1 MPILIVVDNP
11 ETWPFDVPNVDVIAA
26 RRYLTDPD
34 FARHGNRRVY
44 NLCKSYRYQSLGYY
58 ASLLAEAR
66 GHRPIPSLLTV
77 QDLRSQAVL
86 RHASEELDDTIQRSL
101 KGLQSDAFTL
111 SIYFAR
117 NLAKRYDAL
126 CKHLYNRFP
135 APFLRA
141 EFVRQGA
148 RWEMRSL
155 SALPANDIPEEHRS
169 SVVTLAQDFFEGKT
183 QRPPKRARSRYSL
196 AILVD
201 PDEKTPPS
209 NAKAL
214 QRFERAAESLGFSV
228 ELIER
233 EDIGRLS
240 EFDALFLRTT
250 TNVNHYTYRF
260 AQRATSEGLVVIDSP
275 ESILKCSNK
284 VFTAEL
290 LERFKIPTP
299 RTLIIHKEN
308 MREAPAKIG
317 LPLILKQPD
326 SAFSLGVTKVD
337 SEADY
342 LRQVEELLKSSEL
355 VIAQAFMP
363 TAFDWRIG
371 VLEGKPLYA
380 CKYFMARR
388 HWQIYNRKDGKEDA
402 GMADA
407 VPVDMVPRQI
417 IRTAVKAAD
426 LMGDGLYGVDIKE
439 VDGKPYVIEVNDNP
453 SIDGGLEDAIARE
466 SIYDRIAEFF
476 LRRVESAKRTW
487 RTHA

>member
-11 ETWPFDVPNVDVIAA
+11 EKWPFDVPNVDVIAA
-26 RRYLTDPD
+26 RKYLTDPD

-58 ASLLAEAR
+58 VSLLAEAR
-66 GHRPIPSLLTV
+66 GHRPTPSILTV
-77 QDLRSQAVL
+77 QDIRSQAVL
-86 RHASEELDDTIQRSL
+86 RLASEELDDTIQRSL
-101 KGLQSDAFTL
+101 KGLQSDQFTL

-117 NLAKRYDAL
+117 NLAKKYDAL

-141 EFVRQGA
+141 EFTRVGS
-148 RWEMRSL
+148 RWEIRSL
-155 SALPANDIPEEHRS
+155 SALEASDIPEEHRP
-169 SVVTLAQDFFEGKT
+169 SVVALAQDFFEGKT
-183 QRPPKRARSRYSL
+183 QRPPKQAKSRYSL

-201 PDEKTPPS
+201 PEEKNPPS

-214 QRFERAAESLGFSV
+214 QRFEKAAESLGFSV
-228 ELIER
+228 EFIER

-240 EFDALFLRTT
+240 EFDALFIRTT

-260 AQRATSEGLVVIDSP
+260 AQRAESEGLIVIDSP

-284 VFTAEL
+284 VFIAEL
-290 LERFKIPTP
+290 MERFKIATP
-299 RTLIIHKEN
+299 RTLIIHREN
-308 MREAPAKIG
+308 LREAPAKIG

-326 SAFSLGVTKVD
+326 SSFSLGVTKVET
-337 SEADY
+337 EAEY
-342 LRQVEELLKSSEL
+342 LTQVENLLKSSEL

-363 TAFDWRIG
+363 TAFDWRVG

-388 HWQIYNRKDGKEDA
+388 HWQIYHRKDGKEDT

-407 VPVDMVPRQI
+407 VPVEAVPRAVL
-417 IRTAVKAAD
+417 RAAVKAAD
-426 LMGDGLYGVDIKE
+426 LMGDGLYGVDLKE
-439 VDGKPYVIEVNDNP
+439 VDGKPYIIEVNDNP
-453 SIDGGLEDAIARE
+453 SIDGGVEDAVARE
-466 SIYDRIAEFF
+466 TIYDRVAENF
-476 LRRVESAKRTW
+476 LRRVEAAKRSW
-487 RTHA
+487 RDDS